1 MFLGFACRF
10 YFLLRKIGQIGV
22 IGSTNKTLQA
32 LIAPPL
38 AEMGY
43 RLVRVHLGSNVRPTL
58 QIMAEPL
65 SGAAMTVDGCAEV
78 SRRISRLMDDRD
90 PIGGAYV
97 LEVSSPGLDRPL
109 VEPEDFNRYAGLEAR
124 IEATRPI
131 DGRRKFRGF
140 LAGATE
146 TAARIKVADK
156 GQDREIEIPFDHMA
170 GAKLVLTD
178 DLIKRSRDSRP
189 DSA

>member
-1 MFLGFACRF
+1 MHT
-10 YFLLRKIGQIGV
+10 V

-32 LIAPPL
+32 LYAPHL

-43 RLVRVHLGSNVRPTL
+43 RLVRVQLGSNVRPTL

-65 SGAAMTVDGCAEV
+65 SGVAMTVEGCTEV
-78 SRRISRLMDDRD
+78 SRKISRLMDEQDL
-90 PIGGAYV
+90 IGGAYL

-109 VEPEDFNRYAGLEAR
+109 VEPEDFNRYVGLEAR
-124 IEATRPI
+124 IEVTSPI

-146 TAARIKVADK
+146 QAARIKFADN
-156 GQDREIEIPFDHMA
+156 GEDREIEIPFDHMA